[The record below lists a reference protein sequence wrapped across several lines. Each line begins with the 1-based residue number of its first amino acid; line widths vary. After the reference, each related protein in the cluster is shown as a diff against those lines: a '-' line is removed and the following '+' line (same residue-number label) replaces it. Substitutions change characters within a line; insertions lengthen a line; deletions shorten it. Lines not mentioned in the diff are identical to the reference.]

1 MIMARSARLFLSA
14 TTLAFLALAPI
25 TAHATPAEA
34 DAIKIST
41 SGHRSLKWNWTP
53 PGKSQRYGHAEVLI
67 NAPIDKVRAQ
77 VVDYGHY
84 QQLAPW
90 HFSKSKVVGHEGAD
104 TKVYMEF
111 SVLNGMVKLSQVAK
125 FSPPKNIG
133 NDTEIVEG
141 KFVSGTRV
149 KDANVFWTIEKVDDA
164 FTVLKC
170 DLFLSPDLP
179 INPPQSAID
188 EELRDSAQQAVDGV
202 HKRAQGHDRAVP
214 WSPKQ
219 G

>member
-1 MIMARSARLFLSA
+1 MIMARSARLLLSA
-14 TTLAFLALAPI
+14 TTLAFLALVPV

-34 DAIKIST
+34 DAVKLST
-41 SGHRSLKWNWTP
+41 SGQRSLKWNWTP
-53 PGKSQRYGHAEVLI
+53 PGRSARYGHAEVLI
-67 NAPIDKVRAQ
+67 NAPMDKVRAQ
-77 VVDYGHY
+77 VQDFTHY

-90 HFSKSKVVGHEGAD
+90 RFTKSKIVGHEGSD

-111 SVLNGMVKLSQVAK
+111 SVLNGMVKLSQVVK
-125 FSPPKNIG
+125 FAPARSVG

-149 KDANVFWTIEKVDDA
+149 KDANVYWTIERVDDS

-170 DLFLSPDLP
+170 DIFMKPDLP
-179 INPPQSAID
+179 IDPPQSAID

-202 HKRAQGHDRAVP
+202 HRKAQGHDRVVT